1 MVIAMRKS
9 ILLHFIN
16 RDIRENTHCKLL
28 DGDIEKIVFLSL
40 FMSPIIYAELTFEI
54 ESKED
59 IPHTIKY
66 LKKLNDLDIV
76 TAISSANSLE
86 ELIVSRRELYKF
98 DEERYPFY
106 FKDDSEIFFPEGIL
120 LIDSSTTAFIE
131 DGLRKNYIHQEYLD
145 HCKTHTDLLNYIV
158 TQRLSILDKQALT
171 IRSFDLIFEKLRN
184 KAVDS
189 TIISSTR
196 NIMGREL
203 SRLHNKKYLEATF
216 SSIIK
221 NIPYIHIYDGID
233 NESIYDYQIYY
244 SILEPIFSDY
254 TRNELEERLIYWK
267 SDDMF
272 NAIINRLYL
281 IVINLQY
288 IFKKEYALLTW
299 QVRSKRIVNYI
310 NEKKRNIRQSFGA
323 FLTNEDIYR
332 YLCVF
337 EKQLHISKRME
348 ADMNTLSMEKG
359 ISKKILLPVANMNEF
374 RNIINIAEEY
384 GFPLYRQVI
393 GNNTFHI
400 HTSEDFSLYI
410 VKCEAGSL
418 GSASSIL
425 TLTDAITNINID
437 TIIFSGIAFGNYTK
451 RNGDQNIGDILV
463 SKQLWNYES
472 GKVDNNYISRGDKC
486 SATPWL
492 LDRFQNSALKWET
505 SEIHFGVIASGE
517 KLVNSEEFVMKLMN
531 QESELI
537 GGEMEGV
544 GLVSVAERYRKDWI
558 LIKGISDWGVGKT
571 DTDQID
577 VAKKTFRYV
586 FQTIKEYLL

>member
-1 MVIAMRKS
+1 MQKS
-9 ILLHFIN
+9 VLLHFIN
-16 RDIRENTHCKLL
+16 RDVRESTHCKLL
-28 DGDIEKIVFLSL
+28 DNDIEKIVFLSL

-54 ESKED
+54 ESKD
-59 IPHTIKY
+59 DVPHTIGY

-76 TAISSANSLE
+76 TAISCTYSLE

-106 FKDDSEIFFPEGIL
+106 FKEDSELFFPKSIL
-120 LIDSSTTAFIE
+120 IIDSSTTAFIQ
-131 DGLRKNYIHQEYLD
+131 DGLKRNHICQEHLD
-145 HCKTHTDLLNYIV
+145 HCKTYTDLLNYIV
-158 TQRLSILDKQALT
+158 TRRLGILDKQALT
-171 IRSFDLIFEKLRN
+171 IRSFDLIFEKLKN
-184 KAVDS
+184 SGVDS
-189 TIISSTR
+189 TIVSSAR
-196 NIMGREL
+196 NVMGREL
-203 SRLHNKKYLEATF
+203 SQLHNRKYLESTF

-221 NIPYIHIYDGID
+221 NIPYIYTYDGID

-244 SILEPIFSDY
+244 SILEPIFSGY
-254 TRNELEERLIYWK
+254 TRNEFEEKLIYWK
-267 SDDMF
+267 SDEIF
-272 NAIINRLYL
+272 NVIINRLYSL
-281 IVINLQY
+281 VINLQY
-288 IFKKEYALLTW
+288 IFKEKFSLLNS

-310 NEKKRNIRQSFGA
+310 NEKKKNIRHSYSVFS
-323 FLTNEDIYR
+323 TTEDILG
-332 YLCVF
+332 YLCML
-337 EKQLHISKRME
+337 EKKLYISARME
-348 ADMNTLSMEKG
+348 TGMNTLFTEKE

-374 RNIINIAEEY
+374 RSIINIAEKC
-384 GFPLYRQVI
+384 GFSLHRQVI

-400 HTSEDFSLYI
+400 HIGKDFSLYI

-418 GSASSIL
+418 GPAASIL
-425 TLTDAITNINID
+425 TLTDAITNIDID

-451 RNGDQNIGDILV
+451 RNGKQNIGDILV

-472 GKVDNNYISRGDKC
+472 GKVDGNYISRGDKC

-492 LDRFQNSALKWET
+492 LDRFQNSALKWEE

-517 KLVNSEEFVMKLMN
+517 KLVNSEEFVVQLMN
-531 QESELI
+531 QEPELI

-571 DTDQID
+571 DVDQIT

-586 FQTIKEYLL
+586 FQTIRKYLI

>member
-1 MVIAMRKS
+1 MQKS
-9 ILLHFIN
+9 VLLHFIN
-16 RDIRENTHCKLL
+16 RDIRESTHCKLL
-28 DGDIEKIVFLSL
+28 DDDIEKIVFLSL

-54 ESKED
+54 ESKDD
-59 IPHTIKY
+59 IPHTIRY
-66 LKKLNDLDIV
+66 LKKLNELDIV
-76 TAISSANSLE
+76 TAISCTNSLE
-86 ELIVSRRELYKF
+86 ELIVSRRDLYKF

-106 FKDDSEIFFPEGIL
+106 FKDDNELFFPEGIL
-120 LIDSSTTAFIE
+120 IIDSSTTAFIE
-131 DGLRKNYIHQEYLD
+131 DGLRRNYIYQEHLD
-145 HCKTHTDLLNYIV
+145 HCKTYMDLLNYIV
-158 TQRLSILDKQALT
+158 TQRLGILDKQALT

-184 KAVDS
+184 NGVDS
-189 TIISSTR
+189 TIVSSAR

-203 SRLHNKKYLEATF
+203 SQLHNKKYLESTF

-221 NIPYIHIYDGID
+221 NIPYIHTYDGID

-244 SILEPIFSDY
+244 SILEPIFSGY
-254 TRNELEERLIYWK
+254 TRNELEEKLIYWK
-267 SDDMF
+267 SDEMF
-272 NAIINRLYL
+272 NVILNRLYSL
-281 IVINLQY
+281 VINLQY
-288 IFKKEYALLTW
+288 IFKEEYSLLNS

-310 NEKKRNIRQSFGA
+310 NEKKRNIRHSYGVFS
-323 FLTNEDIYR
+323 TNEDILR
-332 YLCVF
+332 YLCMF
-337 EKQLHISKRME
+337 EKKLRISERME
-348 ADMNTLSMEKG
+348 VGMNTLFMEKE

-374 RNIINIAEEY
+374 RSIIGIAEEN
-384 GFPLYRQVI
+384 GFPLHRQVI

-400 HTSEDFSLYI
+400 HIGKDVSLYI

-418 GSASSIL
+418 GSAASIL

-451 RNGDQNIGDILV
+451 RNRSQNIGDILV

-472 GKVDNNYISRGDKC
+472 GKVDDNYIPRGDKC

-492 LDRFQNSALKWET
+492 LDRFQNSALKWEE
-505 SEIHFGVIASGE
+505 SEIHFGIIASGE

-531 QESELI
+531 QEPELI

-577 VAKKTFRYV
+577 VAKKTFGYV
-586 FQTIKEYLL
+586 FQTIREYLI

>member
-1 MVIAMRKS
+1 MQKS
-9 ILLHFIN
+9 VLLHFIN
-16 RDIRENTHCKLL
+16 RDIRESTHCKLL
-28 DGDIEKIVFLSL
+28 DDDIEKIVFLSL

-59 IPHTIKY
+59 IPHTIRY

-76 TAISSANSLE
+76 TAISCTNSLE
-86 ELIVSRRELYKF
+86 ELIVSRRNLYKF

-106 FKDDSEIFFPEGIL
+106 FKDDSELFFPKGIL
-120 LIDSSTTAFIE
+120 IIDSSTTAFIE
-131 DGLRKNYIHQEYLD
+131 DGLRRNHIYQEHLD
-145 HCKTHTDLLNYIV
+145 HCKTDMDLLNYIV
-158 TQRLSILDKQALT
+158 TQRLGILDKQALT
-171 IRSFDLIFEKLRN
+171 IRSFDLIFENLRN
-184 KAVDS
+184 SGVDS
-189 TIISSTR
+189 IIVSSAR
-196 NIMGREL
+196 NVMGREL
-203 SRLHNKKYLEATF
+203 SQLHNKKYLESTF

-233 NESIYDYQIYY
+233 NESIYDYQIYH
-244 SILEPIFSDY
+244 SILEPVFSGY
-254 TRNELEERLIYWK
+254 TRNELEEKLIYWK
-267 SDDMF
+267 SDEIF
-272 NAIINRLYL
+272 NDIINKLYSF
-281 IVINLQY
+281 VINLQY
-288 IFKKEYALLTW
+288 IFKEEYSLLNS

-310 NEKKRNIRQSFGA
+310 NEKKRDIRHSYGV
-323 FLTNEDIYR
+323 FLTNEDILR
-332 YLCVF
+332 YLCMF
-337 EKQLHISKRME
+337 EKKLHISERME
-348 ADMNTLSMEKG
+348 AGVNTLFMEKE
-359 ISKKILLPVANMNEF
+359 ITKKILLPVANMNEF
-374 RNIINIAEEY
+374 RSIISIAEEY
-384 GFPLYRQVI
+384 GFPLHRQVI

-400 HTSEDFSLYI
+400 HIGEDFSLYI

-418 GSASSIL
+418 GSAASIL

-451 RNGDQNIGDILV
+451 RNEKQNIGDILV

-472 GKVDNNYISRGDKC
+472 GKVDDNYISRGDKC

-492 LDRFQNSALKWET
+492 LDRFQNSALKWEA

-531 QESELI
+531 QEPELI

-577 VAKKTFRYV
+577 VAKKTFGYV
-586 FQTIKEYLL
+586 FRTIREYLI

>member
-1 MVIAMRKS
+1 MQKS
-9 ILLHFIN
+9 VLLHFIN
-16 RDIRENTHCKLL
+16 RDIRESTHCKLS
-28 DGDIEKIVFLSL
+28 DDDIEKIVFLSL

-59 IPHTIKY
+59 IPHTIRY

-76 TAISSANSLE
+76 TAISCTNSLE
-86 ELIVSRRELYKF
+86 ELIVSRRDLYKF

-106 FKDDSEIFFPEGIL
+106 FNDDSELFFPEGIL
-120 LIDSSTTAFIE
+120 IIDSSTTAFIE
-131 DGLRKNYIHQEYLD
+131 DGLRRNHIYQEHLD
-145 HCKTHTDLLNYIV
+145 HCKTYTDLLNYIV
-158 TQRLSILDKQALT
+158 TQRLGILDNQALT
-171 IRSFDLIFEKLRN
+171 IRSFDLIFEMLRN
-184 KAVDS
+184 SGVDS
-189 TIISSTR
+189 TIVSSAR
-196 NIMGREL
+196 NVMGREL
-203 SRLHNKKYLEATF
+203 SQLHNKKYLESTF

-244 SILEPIFSDY
+244 SILEPVFSGY
-254 TRNELEERLIYWK
+254 TRNELEEKLIYWK
-267 SDDMF
+267 SDEMF
-272 NAIINRLYL
+272 NVIINRLYSL
-281 IVINLQY
+281 VINLQY
-288 IFKKEYALLTW
+288 IFKEKYLLLNS

-310 NEKKRNIRQSFGA
+310 NEKKRNIRHSYGV
-323 FLTNEDIYR
+323 FLTNEDILR
-332 YLCVF
+332 YLCMF
-337 EKQLHISKRME
+337 EKKLHISERME
-348 ADMNTLSMEKG
+348 VGMNTLFMEKE

-374 RNIINIAEEY
+374 RSIISIAEEY
-384 GFPLYRQVI
+384 GFPLHRQVI

-400 HTSEDFSLYI
+400 HIGEDFSLYI

-418 GSASSIL
+418 GSAASIL

-451 RNGDQNIGDILV
+451 RNRNQNIGDILV

-472 GKVDNNYISRGDKC
+472 GKVDDNYISRGDKC

-492 LDRFQNSALKWET
+492 LDRFQNSALKWEE

-531 QESELI
+531 QEPELI

-577 VAKKTFRYV
+577 VAKKTFSYV
-586 FQTIKEYLL
+586 FRTIREYLI